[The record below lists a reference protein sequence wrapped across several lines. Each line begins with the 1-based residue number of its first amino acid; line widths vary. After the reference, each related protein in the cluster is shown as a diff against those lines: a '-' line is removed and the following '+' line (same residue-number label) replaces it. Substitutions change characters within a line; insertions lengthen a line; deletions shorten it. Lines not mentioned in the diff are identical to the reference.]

1 MKNNRRTILISSH
14 TLFTKNGDD
23 VYGTGSSI
31 GDFLRDKKIQYIYI
45 KHPIYGGM
53 PTRADGFWKNK
64 TITYKNKSTNSANLP
79 LKSLQELIITL
90 KIIFRQKDRFDIF
103 IGIDPLNALF
113 GWIAKKLGKVERLV
127 FYTADY
133 TPYRFENKIFNKI
146 YHYIDRWVLKKADEV
161 WNVSTRITD
170 LRRTQGVPDTK
181 NYFVPNS
188 PAFTKIKRLSAN
200 KINKHELVFV
210 TTSVKS
216 TDFSVIFQ
224 VIKILCKKYKDIKL
238 RVIGLDDWEKQFEKE
253 LTQLG
258 IKDQI
263 IFSGRM
269 PHEEL
274 LKTFCRAAVGLAL
287 YTNIFSW
294 TYYSDSM
301 KARDYLAC
309 GLPVIMT
316 DISSTADDIKNSQ
329 AGYVINLEKKDFVV
343 AIEKIFSD
351 FNNYKKLRKNAI
363 NLARIYDIEKILNKR
378 LDFLIN

>member
-1 MKNNRRTILISSH
+1 MKNIKKNIIISSH
-14 TLFTKNGDD
+14 TLFDKKGNDI
-23 VYGTGSSI
+23 YGTGSSI
-31 GDFLRDKKIQYIYI
+31 TDYLSDQKINHLYI

-53 PTRADGFWKNK
+53 PTQVDSYWEDKK
-64 TITYKNKSTNSANLP
+64 ITYKNKSSNSTNLP
-79 LKSLQELIITL
+79 LKSLQELLITL
-90 KIIFRQKDRFDIF
+90 RIISKRQKKFDIF
-103 IGIDPLNALF
+103 IGIDPLNAFF
-113 GWIAKKLGKVERLV
+113 GWIAKKAGLVKRLV

-133 TPYRFENKIFNKI
+133 TPTRFDNKILNWT
-146 YHYIDRWVLKKADEV
+146 YHAIDRFVIKKADEV

-170 LRRTQGVPDTK
+170 LRKKQGISDNK

-188 PAFTKIKRLSAN
+188 PAFHKIKRLN
-200 KINKHELVFV
+200 VGKINKHEMVFV
-210 TTSVKS
+210 TTSAKS

-224 VIKILCKKYKDIKL
+224 AIKLLYKKYPDIKL
-238 RVIGLDDWEKQFEKE
+238 RVIGLDDWERQFEKE

-258 IKDQI
+258 VKNQI
-263 IFSGRM
+263 NFSGRI

-287 YTNIFSW
+287 YTNKFSW

-329 AGYVINLEKKDFVV
+329 AGYIIKLEINQLVQSIDRL
-343 AIEKIFSD
+343 
-351 FNNYKKLRKNAI
+351 FNSFRIYKKIRNNAI
-363 NLARIYDIEKILNKR
+363 SLAEKYDIYRILAER
-378 LDFLIN
+378 L